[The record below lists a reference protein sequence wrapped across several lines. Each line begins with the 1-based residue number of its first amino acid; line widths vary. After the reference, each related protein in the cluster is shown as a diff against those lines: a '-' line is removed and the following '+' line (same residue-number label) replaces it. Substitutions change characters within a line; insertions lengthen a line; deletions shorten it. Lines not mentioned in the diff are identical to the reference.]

1 MGPINFKIAAPVS
14 AAQGIEDNAFRPI
27 ESNRAKRFRRL
38 SKWCNLPSQMM
49 NFSLSRKSFPGL
61 LLAAVLGVAPLV
73 GPAGAQDNAA
83 AADTA
88 TAEIEALI
96 ERLEDPD
103 QRRRLID
110 DLRALRQAAT
120 TEGEAKDDAAD
131 VLRSAPDYLSKL
143 LGGIALGLSDIGAEF
158 AALTRQVGDPGRI
171 AGWFADQATDADRRR
186 VWFEIVLHLA
196 IALGGG
202 LVIAWLL
209 GGVLTKPK
217 RALEIR
223 EAPSLFVRLPLLT
236 ARTLLEFI
244 PLAGFMATA
253 YAALAFSGPGH
264 IVHVV
269 VLAAVHA
276 VVVSRAVLT
285 VGRAVLTPFS
295 PTLRLFSLA
304 DETAGYAYVWLR
316 RLVNVPVYG
325 FFVVQIGLTLGLPAG
340 GYVALTKILGLAE
353 ALLLLILILQIRD
366 AVAAALKNGTESKEA
381 NRFLAAVRR
390 RTAEIW
396 HVFAALYIAAA
407 YFIWALEIEGGFV
420 FVAEGTA
427 GTAVVLLAAW
437 GARLLAMRG
446 LERVFRI
453 SDRMRTRYP
462 VLEARAN
469 RYLPLARN
477 IVAGLVYVIAAMLV
491 LQSWQI
497 DVGAWLAS
505 DFGRLVISRALNIF
519 VVLAFALIVWEV
531 VSTIITVYLEKTDD
545 SGEQVLRS
553 ARARTLLPLLKN
565 ALLIVILTMAILT
578 TLSEFGVNIGP
589 LLAGAGVVGLAIGF
603 GAQTLVKDIIT
614 GAFILFEDSIAVGDF
629 VTVGGLSGTV
639 EAMTIR
645 TIRLRDTRGTVHTIP
660 FSTVDT
666 VTNMTKDFAFH
677 VAEVGVAYRENTDEV
692 ADLLQEIGAELQDD
706 PEVGGDILEP
716 ITIDGVDRLDDSAV
730 VVRARLKTK
739 PGSQWRIKRAFN
751 GLVKKRFDE
760 RGIEIPYPHQTIYF
774 GEDKAGGAPPLRV
787 AQDGPAK
794 PEFVKPDKAPATK
807 VERAFA
813 HADADDGGD
822 GGDGL

>member
-1 MGPINFKIAAPVS
+1 MNTSFPINRLLMGLMLAATLGVFAAMGP
-14 AAQGIEDNAFRPI
+14 AQ
-27 ESNRAKRFRRL
+27 
-38 SKWCNLPSQMM
+38 
-49 NFSLSRKSFPGL
+49 
-61 LLAAVLGVAPLV
+61 
-73 GPAGAQDNAA
+73 AQDAGSASAN
-83 AADTA
+83 TA
-88 TAEIEALI
+88 AEIEALI
-96 ERLEDPD
+96 ERLEDAD
-103 QRRRLID
+103 QRQRLIG
-110 DLRALRQAAT
+110 DLRALLKTAT
-120 TEGEAKDDAAD
+120 PQDGAGVDAGE

-171 AGWFADQATDADRRR
+171 AGWFADQATDQARRQ
-186 VWFEIVLHLA
+186 VWFDIVLHLA

-202 LVIAWLL
+202 LAFAWLL
-209 GGVLTKPK
+209 GGILTKPK
-217 RALEIR
+217 RALENR
-223 EAPSLFVRLPLLT
+223 EPASLFIRLPLLT
-236 ARTLLEFI
+236 ARTFLEFV
-244 PLAGFMATA
+244 PLAGIMATA
-253 YAALAFSGPGH
+253 YAALALSGPDH

-295 PTLRLFSLA
+295 PSLRLFEMA
-304 DETAGYAYVWLR
+304 DETSAYAYVWLR

-325 FFVVQIGLTLGLPAG
+325 FFIVQIGLTLGLPTG
-340 GYVALTKILGLAE
+340 GYVALTKVLGLAE

-366 AVAAALKNGTESKEA
+366 AVAAALKDGAEKADA
-381 NRFLAAVRR
+381 NRFLAAARR

-396 HVFAALYIAAA
+396 HVFAALYVAAA
-407 YFIWALEIEGGFV
+407 YFIWALEIKGGFA
-420 FVAEGTA
+420 FVAEGTV
-427 GTAVVLLAAW
+427 GSVIVLLAAW
-437 GARLLAMRG
+437 GARLLTLRG
-446 LERVFRI
+446 LERGFRV
-453 SDRMRTRYP
+453 SDRMRARYP
-462 VLEARAN
+462 VLEVRAN
-469 RYLPLARN
+469 RYLPMARN
-477 IVAGLVYVIAAMLV
+477 IVSVLIYIVAAMLL
-491 LQSWQI
+491 LQSWQV
-497 DVGAWLAS
+497 DVGAWLSS
-505 DFGRLVISRALNIF
+505 DFGRLVVSRALNIF
-519 VVLAFALIVWEV
+519 VVLAFAVIVWEV

-545 SGEQVLRS
+545 SGEQVVRS

-589 LLAGAGVVGLAIGF
+589 LLAGAGVVGLAVGF

-666 VTNMTKDFAFH
+666 VTNMTKDFAYH

-692 ADLLQEIGAELQDD
+692 ADLLQDIGAELQDD
-706 PEVGGDILEP
+706 PEVGSDILEP
-716 ITIDGVDRLDDSAV
+716 IAIDGVDRLDDSAV

-774 GEDKAGGAPPLRV
+774 GEDKQGDAPALRV
-787 AQDGPAK
+787 AQDGP
-794 PEFVKPDKAPATK
+794 VKPKAEKADAAPAKK
-807 VERAFA
+807 VERALA